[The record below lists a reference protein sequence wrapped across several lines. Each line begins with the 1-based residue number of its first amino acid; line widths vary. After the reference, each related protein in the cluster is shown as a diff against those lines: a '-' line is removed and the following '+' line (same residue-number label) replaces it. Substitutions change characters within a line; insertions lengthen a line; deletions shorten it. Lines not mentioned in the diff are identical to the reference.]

1 MADRGE
7 EKMEIQKSEYLAKE
21 KSFLDEIKSVFHNFL
36 RAIVWWKARKITDTS
51 FNPFVP
57 NAPFLYPLK
66 TSENLKV
73 FLMFSGGR
81 ERVHWEKMS

>member
-1 MADRGE
+1 MIGW
-7 EKMEIQKSEYLAKE
+7 ILSTP
-21 KSFLDEIKSVFHNFL
+21 L
-36 RAIVWWKARKITDTS
+36 RTAET

-66 TSENLKV
+66 TEND

-81 ERVHWEKMS
+81 ERVHRERMG